1 MSAILKRELMNYFL
15 TPIGYIYT
23 GVFVLMNAFF
33 LVTGPLR
40 YGAADMRALFSNSNA
55 VFMFLTAILTM
66 RLLSEERG
74 KKTDQLL
81 LTSPVSVWE
90 IVIGKYLAAV
100 CVFLTAL
107 AISLCMPAVLFIF
120 GSPSVTECIGGY
132 FGFIL
137 LWSSF
142 IAAGLFISSL
152 TESQTAAAVFTF
164 AALMFINYID
174 YIASGVSNET
184 LKSIISAFSFYK
196 RYADFEAGILN
207 VSGVV
212 FYLSAVFLFLFLT
225 VKTVERRRYA

>member
-1 MSAILKRELMNYFL
+1 MAAILKRELICYFL
-15 TPIGYIYT
+15 TPIGYIFT

-40 YGAADMRALFSNSNA
+40 YGVADMRALFSNSNA

-81 LTSPVSVWE
+81 LTAPVKVYE
-90 IVIGKYLAAV
+90 IVLGKYLAALS
-100 CVFLTAL
+100 VFFAAL
-107 AISLCMPAVLFIF
+107 ILSFCMPAVLFVF
-120 GSPSVTECIGGY
+120 GDPSLAECAGGY

-137 LWSSF
+137 LWASF
-142 IAAGLFISSL
+142 IAIGLFISSL
-152 TESQTAAAVFTF
+152 TESQTVSAVFTF
-164 AALMFINYID
+164 AVLMFINYID
-174 YIASGVSNET
+174 YIAAGVSNEA
-184 LKSIISAFSFYK
+184 LSGIISAFSFYK

-212 FYLSAVFLFLFLT
+212 FYVSVIFVFLFLT
-225 VKTVERRRYA
+225 VKSVERRSYA

>member
-107 AISLCMPAVLFIF
+107 V
-120 GSPSVTECIGGY
+120 
-132 FGFIL
+132 
-137 LWSSF
+137 
-142 IAAGLFISSL
+142 
-152 TESQTAAAVFTF
+152 
-164 AALMFINYID
+164 FINYID

-184 LKSIISAFSFYK
+184 LKSIISAMPILK
-196 RYADFEAGILN
+196 RG
-207 VSGVV
+207 
-212 FYLSAVFLFLFLT
+212 YLTFPALCFI
-225 VKTVERRRYA
+225 